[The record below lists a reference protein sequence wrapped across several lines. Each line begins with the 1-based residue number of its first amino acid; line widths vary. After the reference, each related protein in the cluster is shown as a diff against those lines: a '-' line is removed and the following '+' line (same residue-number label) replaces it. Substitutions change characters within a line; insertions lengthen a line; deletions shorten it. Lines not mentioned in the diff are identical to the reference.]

1 MDRTAN
7 ALNWEACKVTAG
19 KEDQSH
25 QRLRKNAIQKEKSR
39 LPA

>member
-7 ALNWEACKVTAG
+7 TLNWKTCKVTAG

-25 QRLRKNAIQKEKSR
+25 QRLRENAIQKEKSR